1 VAWPIAGD
9 RGSNA
14 SLGLGVELIASGR
27 EEVAQRGPVGSVHEA
42 ELLVAP
48 EAVER
53 LLARGFL
60 KQVAAEYWRFLGRI
74 SLGLLRVRREPDHQS
89 LVLLLTQAVLLR
101 FRAPRYTEGPGWAE
115 VAWQIDRGLLVARAG
130 RGRGSL
136 RIRVERGP
144 LEGRTPGEARL
155 LMRMEVTGYHPRCR
169 GDGRFAPLG
178 AWIYGH
184 TQAQIHRLVLRG
196 FMRSLA
202 GLEFSPRP
210 ATAPVPAEQRT
221 S

>member
-1 VAWPIAGD
+1 MAWPIAGA

-14 SLGLGVELIASGR
+14 SPGLDVEVIAGGH

-42 ELLVAP
+42 ELLVEP
-48 EAVER
+48 EAVES
-53 LLARGFL
+53 LLAADFL
-60 KQVAAEYWRFLGRI
+60 KQVAVAYWRFLGRI

-89 LVLLLTQAVLLR
+89 LVLLLTRAVLLR
-101 FRAPRYTEGPGWAE
+101 FRAPRYNEGPDWAE

-136 RIRVERGP
+136 RIRIQRGA
-144 LEGRTPGEARL
+144 LDSQKPGEARL

-202 GLEFSPRP
+202 KLEFSPKP
-210 ATAPVPAEQRT
+210 ATAPVPAEQRG